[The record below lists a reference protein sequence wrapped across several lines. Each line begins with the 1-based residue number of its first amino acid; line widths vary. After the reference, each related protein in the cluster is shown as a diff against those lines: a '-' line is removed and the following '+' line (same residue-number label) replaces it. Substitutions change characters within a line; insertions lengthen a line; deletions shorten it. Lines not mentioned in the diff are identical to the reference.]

1 MKTAISVLRRSVLGK
16 VLALSAVLVLL
27 GVAGG
32 IITNNVMAN
41 RAYDRERAQRI
52 DTFSTRIDQKLQI
65 QQNVA
70 EQLATFVANQ
80 PDVQKAFAE
89 RDREALSALMLP
101 SFKQLKADYGM
112 AQFQFHTAPA
122 TSFLR
127 LHKPEKF
134 GDDLSS
140 FRFTVVEA
148 NKQHKL
154 IAGVES
160 GVAGLGVRAVIPVDY
175 QGKAVGTVE
184 FGGSLGE
191 AFLEQLTMDAS
202 VGATLYF
209 PSAEDPATLESLAST
224 LDENFPVDSADLASA
239 IGGTVVNEDLDH
251 NDKPFILHYHPVTDF
266 QGETAA
272 VVVVAL
278 DASDLVQARDAAT
291 FFGLKYGIGLFV
303 FGIALAIGLAMLI
316 SRSITHPVR
325 EMSHLLG
332 QVAKGNFA
340 VRARTSGDPAVA
352 TMADRLNA
360 TLESIA
366 TAMKGVIGTADELMA
381 TVSSVQEAGAV
392 MTGAAQ
398 TAAEQ
403 AETVA
408 QAAEEVSHNVDSAA
422 AGSEEMNA
430 SIQEIASNASE
441 AAREGTRAVDRAT
454 ETNAQVERLGDTS
467 AQIGEVVQLI
477 SSIAEQTNLLALN
490 ATIEAA
496 RAGEMGKGF
505 AVVAGEVKDLA
516 HQTATAT
523 EDISQRIEAIQTEAS
538 TAVGAIE
545 GIGSVINQVNEF
557 QTTIAS
563 AVEEQTATTSEIS
576 QSVTRAAAGVQ
587 GIADSVGSL
596 VQSTHVTSDAA
607 TRANEAADTVA
618 SHSARLRSLVQGF
631 TLD

>member
-1 MKTAISVLRRSVLGK
+1 MKRAMSALRRSVLGK

-32 IITNNVMAN
+32 IVTNDVMAN

-52 DTFSTRIDQKLQI
+52 DIYSTRIEQKI
-65 QQNVA
+65 TVQQKVA
-70 EQLATFVANQ
+70 EQLATFVANE
-80 PDVQKAFAE
+80 PAVQKAFAA
-89 RDREALSALMLP
+89 RDRETLLRLMLP
-101 SFKQLKADYGM
+101 AFKKLKAEYGM

-127 LHKPEKF
+127 LHKPRKH

-148 NKQHKL
+148 NQQHKMV
-154 IAGVES
+154 AGVES
-160 GVAGLGVRAVIPVDY
+160 GVAGLGVRAVTPVDY

-191 AFLEQLTMDAS
+191 SFLRKLTLGS
-202 VGATLYF
+202 ATGSALYF
-209 PSAEDPATLESLAST
+209 PSASDSSTLEPLSST
-224 LDENFPVDSADLASA
+224 LSEGFPVNTSALESA
-239 IGGTVVNEDLDH
+239 IGGHAVNQDLTHDG
-251 NDKPFILHYHPVTDF
+251 KPTIVHYHPVQDF
-266 QGETAA
+266 KGKTAA
-272 VVVVAL
+272 VVVIAM
-278 DASDLVQARDAAT
+278 DASDLVAARDSAT
-291 FFGLKYGIGLFV
+291 KFGLRYGLALLV
-303 FGIALAIGLAMLI
+303 FGLALGAVLAVWI

-325 EMSHLLG
+325 RMSDVLG
-332 QVAKGNFA
+332 VVAKGDFT
-340 VRARTSGDPAVA
+340 VRADVTGDPAVEK
-352 TMADRLNA
+352 MAERLNS
-360 TLESIA
+360 TLEA
-366 TAMKGVIGTADELMA
+366 TGGAMRGVLRTAGELA
-381 TVSSVQEAGAV
+381 DTVSTVQEASAA

-398 TAAEQ
+398 TAAAQ
-403 AETVA
+403 AETVS
-408 QAAEEVSHNVDSAA
+408 QAAEEVSHNVESAS

-441 AAREGTRAVDRAT
+441 AAHEGRRAVDRAS
-454 ETNAQVERLGDTS
+454 ETNAQVGRLGDTS

-523 EDISQRIEAIQTEAS
+523 EDISQRIEAIQSEAT

-545 GIGSVINQVNEF
+545 GIGSVISQVNEF

-576 QSVTRAAAGVQ
+576 QSISRAAAGVHD
-587 GIADSVGSL
+587 IADSVSSL
-596 VQSTHVTSDAA
+596 VQSTHETSDSAA
-607 TRANEAADTVA
+607 RAVSAADAVA
-618 SHSARLRSLVQGF
+618 SHSARLRSLVNGF
-631 TLD
+631 TLE